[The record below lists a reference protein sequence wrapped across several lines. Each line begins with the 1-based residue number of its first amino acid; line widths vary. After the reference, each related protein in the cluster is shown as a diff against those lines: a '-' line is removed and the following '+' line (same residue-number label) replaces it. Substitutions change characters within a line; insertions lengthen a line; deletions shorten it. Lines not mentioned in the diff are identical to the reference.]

1 MTDDLLLQIID
12 QNNTIIDNMLYYIEL
27 MELFTTSLFLVLGAL
42 IMVVLLPKVW
52 ERMWRHG

>member
-12 QNNTIIDNMLYYIEL
+12 QNNILNENLIYLTEL
-27 MELFTTSLFLVLGAL
+27 LETFTTSLFLVLGVL
-42 IMVVLLPKVW
+42 IMAVLLPKCW